1 MEITKEIPE
10 EMQHFL
16 RVPLQPFL
24 TRSLFRSLFTAFLL
38 TRCGDNFWEELP
50 LDQPPPQSSLKLA
63 SQLRQIF
70 ERSGDT
76 AEEEEDEDEELN
88 SDEDGNLNLQRLP
101 VFVYKL
107 PVGKHSSFG
116 DGYEGMETEVC
127 KSVVKP
133 F

>member
-1 MEITKEIPE
+1 MEK
-10 EMQHFL
+10 
-16 RVPLQPFL
+16 
-24 TRSLFRSLFTAFLL
+24 
-38 TRCGDNFWEELP
+38 
-50 LDQPPPQSSLKLA
+50 
-63 SQLRQIF
+63 
-70 ERSGDT
+70 
-76 AEEEEDEDEELN
+76 EDEDDELN

-133 F
+133 SFIN